1 VEVGK
6 SGKIM
11 CEDLW
16 VMIRAGPNGRLEE
29 IWRENRIFTGEN
41 TCAQGP
47 GGVNSLVRTWN
58 KHL

>member
-1 VEVGK
+1 MEVGK

-47 GGVNSLVRTWN
+47 GGGLTA
-58 KHL
+58 

>member
-29 IWRENRIFTGEN
+29 ETWMRGIWRENRIFTGEN

-47 GGVNSLVRTWN
+47 GGGGG
-58 KHL
+58 

>member
-1 VEVGK
+1 MEVGK

-29 IWRENRIFTGEN
+29 ETWMRGIWRENRIFTGEN

-47 GGVNSLVRTWN
+47 GGGGG
-58 KHL
+58 

>member
-1 VEVGK
+1 MSCGGGGATIREVGK

-16 VMIRAGPNGRLEE
+16 VMIRAGPNGRLE
-29 IWRENRIFTGEN
+29 RENRIFTGEN

-47 GGVNSLVRTWN
+47 GGGLTA
-58 KHL
+58 